1 MRTQREDV
9 RRTLVLG
16 MIAWGLA
23 GCASNTLQA
32 PRNRHFVLDVERTA
46 APHTRQEGTL
56 CVRMFRVAEPF
67 ATDQLVYRVSET
79 LFEIDYHK
87 QFVTPP
93 EAMLTAEVRQWMA
106 AAGLFAHVVDPS
118 SRAEITHT
126 LEGRV
131 VAMYGDYVVADAPHA
146 MLEMQFVLVRET
158 RGRNPVVFDRTYTAR
173 TPISGAQAD
182 HLIAALNAALR
193 EILSDFETDLD
204 GEWER
209 LHAAEP

>member
-1 MRTQREDV
+1 MNTERDDV
-9 RRTLVLG
+9 RRALVLG
-16 MIAWGLA
+16 MIALSLA

-46 APHTRQEGTL
+46 PPHTRHEGTL

-67 ATDQLVYRVSET
+67 ATDQLVYRVSKT

-93 EAMLTAEVRQWMA
+93 EAMLTAEIRQWMA

-146 MLEMQFVLVRET
+146 VLEMQLVLVRET
-158 RGRNPVVFDRTYTAR
+158 RGRNPVVFDRTYKAR
-173 TPISGAQAD
+173 TPISGNEAD
-182 HLIAALNAALR
+182 HLIAAMNDALR
-193 EILSDFETDLD
+193 KILTDFETELD
-204 GEWER
+204 QEWDR
-209 LHAAEP
+209 LQRVEP